1 MRVGELKVTIV
12 EMRFDLPVRVGELKL
27 TSVEMK
33 SDLPV
38 RAGELIISAT
48 FCACKGGEWQ
58 LALSLLR
65 TMISARVEVDP
76 FSRTSVIC
84 ACEGREW
91 HLVLEFAQ
99 QDGTS

>member
-1 MRVGELKVTIV
+1 MQCQPQKPGGREVPAAKVAGGL
-12 EMRFDLPVRVGELKL
+12 RWL
-27 TSVEMK
+27 S
-33 SDLPV
+33 V
-38 RAGELIISAT
+38 RA
-48 FCACKGGEWQ
+48 KGREWQ

-65 TMISARVEVDP
+65 TMTSARVEVAP